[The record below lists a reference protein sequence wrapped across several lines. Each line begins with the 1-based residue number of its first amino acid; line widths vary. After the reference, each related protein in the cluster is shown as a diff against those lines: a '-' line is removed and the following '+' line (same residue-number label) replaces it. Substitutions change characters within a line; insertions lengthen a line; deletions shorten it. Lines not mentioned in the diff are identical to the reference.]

1 MNRKWLALALSGVLL
16 LSLAVACGRKDDAG
30 DTQNN
35 NNMDNEMNTPT
46 DNNSNGNANTNT
58 PGSMTPGN
66 EMGNYPDTPSE
77 PNHQEPVFPESLAT
91 TDADV
96 AVDDLFATLGLT
108 RNDLDT
114 AMRDMDMV
122 GDSTSDAPTYRHK
135 LLGQNADVSYG
146 FDDQHTINKVTV
158 KAQPDTADEW
168 RQELSGV
175 LGATEVEGE
184 MNSWTYN
191 DSQIKVSEMGDHVV
205 ITIEKKA

>member
-1 MNRKWLALALSGVLL
+1 MNRKWFALVLSGVLL
-16 LSLAVACGRKDDAG
+16 LSLAAACGRKDNAG

-35 NNMDNEMNTPT
+35 NNVGNEMNTPT
-46 DNNSNGNANTNT
+46 ENNSNGNANTNT

-66 EMGNYPDTPSE
+66 EMGNYPDTPAE
-77 PNHQEPVFPESLAT
+77 PNHQDPVFPESLAT
-91 TDADV
+91 MDADV
-96 AVDDLFATLGLT
+96 AVDDLFSTLGLT
-108 RNDLDT
+108 RNDLNT

-122 GDSTSDAPTYRHK
+122 GDSTAESPTYRHK

-175 LGATEVEGE
+175 LGATEVEGD

-191 DSQIKVSEMGDHVV
+191 DSQVKVSEMGDHVV